1 MSPHRAI
8 GSHGTL
14 PWHIPEDLAHFK
26 QLTWGHTVL
35 MGRKT
40 YESLPHG
47 ALPGR
52 RNIVLSQTLTKLPDG
67 EVCRSL
73 KEALALVSNDEE
85 VFVMGGAS
93 VYREALPWALRI
105 FITLVDEEP
114 EAADTFFPAFD
125 ESQWLETKHE
135 QHPGFAF
142 TDAKLPESASRI
154 DWDKLLDF
162 GTRQSIRGVLLY
174 GIKKLPADGPHP
186 TFPQLK
192 RWLKTSIAIKTTNI
206 QVYRDAVTLSQCFH
220 KETGGE
226 SVVMKGQ
233 ANALRYPDPYIREP
247 GDIDL
252 WTTATTKQLIRWAHS
267 HDPKGSVEYHHV
279 DLNTLATP
287 VELHYVPSF
296 MGNLF
301 YEWRMR
307 QWFKKEK
314 PRQFGNKA
322 VLPDGL
328 GEIGILEPSFDCIF
342 LYFPIVTHD
351 APLLLRGHRLPAGD
365 RLLLPAQRHAE
376 RRRIHHANGQKAQH
390 AQVYSYRD
398 VCPPGSLRLAGGQTA
413 VRSRQPVQ
421 LPRLVPVEPIQVG
434 DPAQSA
440 FCQGVSRRGRLWTAD
455 RALLACGL
463 QVLAVFLGRLS
474 SVFDRQLPVDNVVEA
489 YDGL

>member
-1 MSPHRAI
+1 MDNIISNNPYLDFLR
-8 GSHGTL
+8 
-14 PWHIPEDLAHFK
+14 
-26 QLTWGHTVL
+26 
-35 MGRKT
+35 
-40 YESLPHG
+40 YSL
-47 ALPGR
+47 
-52 RNIVLSQTLTKLPDG
+52 
-67 EVCRSL
+67 
-73 KEALALVSNDEE
+73 
-85 VFVMGGAS
+85 
-93 VYREALPWALRI
+93 
-105 FITLVDEEP
+105 
-114 EAADTFFPAFD
+114 
-125 ESQWLETKHE
+125 HE
-135 QHPGFAF
+135 
-142 TDAKLPESASRI
+142 DAKLPESASSI

-279 DLNTLATP
+279 DLNALATP

-342 LYFPIVTHD
+342 QLSHMMHHFFFEGIGFRQVIDFYYLLSAMPKDDGSIMRTVRRLNMRKFTATVMYVLREVLGLPEDKLLCEPNEEIGTLFLHELLSAGNFGYHDSRYNFRGLSRWNQYKLETRRNLHFAKEFPAEVVFGRPI
-351 APLLLRGHRLPAGD
+351 ARFW
-365 RLLLPAQRHAE
+365 HA
-376 RRRIHHANGQKAQH
+376 AYK
-390 AQVYSYRD
+390 
-398 VCPPGSLRLAGGQTA
+398 
-413 VRSRQPVQ
+413 
-421 LPRLVPVEPIQVG
+421 
-434 DPAQSA
+434 
-440 FCQGVSRRGRLWTAD
+440 FW
-455 RALLACGL
+455 
-463 QVLAVFLGRLS
+463 LS
-474 SVFDRQLPVDNVVEA
+474 SSVD
-489 YDGL
+489 